1 MNLTT
6 DRNLP
11 STKTLTPCQRQTG
24 APQTIPDEEAWTG
37 WAATTGTSDAVERPG
52 KGAADRCPKNTAR
65 IAVNTERCSS
75 TVDKLLT
82 CKTGCVGEPPLKGL
96 GYVHKPSID
105 ETGHAGNPASGYSG
119 YVGKTSTGKSG
130 YVTVGKTSTHES
142 GYTTVGRT
150 STAESEYVTVGKTA
164 TATAESEYVTVGKTA
179 TAESEY
185 VTVGK
190 TSTGKSEYVTV
201 GKTSTGESGY
211 VTVGKTATGKSEYVT
226 VGKTATAES
235 EYVTVGKTATSESR
249 CMRVGKSPTGKPAAS
264 VIVSPKH
271 SPHQHHEERA
281 ANTVSSSPAP
291 TTHYSAQPR
300 VGEGKVLAPPERSPA
315 SPALHGFSDGGAGTG
330 LKSTTLRSSCDR
342 SNCGPW
348 PSSSDAG
355 SVSSTVADDRKRT
368 TSDNVMVAERGDAA
382 FVKTA
387 VGSGSRHDDHDDN
400 DEAHFEKDDHE
411 LQPATQT
418 SLSSSSLPFP
428 VVSDIPGAESRV
440 TTCGEDRAP
449 KSLQTHNAV
458 SGTETY
464 TRIISNGRSPKCDPE
479 GSGTCRLERD
489 TNITSE
495 ILSTVPFQGGNVT
508 RSLGPY
514 TKITSA
520 AAEKGSN
527 VWFAENQTGIPQSP
541 DQGLATVSEVYTF
554 SQPFSH
560 PNYNANIGLCLNLHD
575 KPSSYVSISENHE
588 LQEQKRQTPGAHP
601 ELLEADNFHTL
612 DTEAEDV
619 SEVTP
624 ADVKPCHSQDPTMV
638 SARDDLSWDKEHTG
652 SLPFP
657 VEGGFELKFI
667 SEFPNPDSFTRP
679 LPAGTSLPLVE
690 TDQWPDDM
698 LPKLSGLNETSFAE
712 PTPYVRFDTHSGSS
726 FERVGA
732 DAPDVSRDTQQEGTG
747 VRRQEGTEARRQQGT
762 GVPRQQGTG
771 IPRQQG
777 TGVDSY
783 VFIAPDEARGT
794 QQDVTGLGVPAL
806 AEPRVPRDA
815 EPETTTRRQPARSLQ
830 TAVESFPR
838 EREQSEVLRHGHGF
852 EPSFSTLYEG
862 IGTGSQSGP
871 SLTEQTENCPVTVS
885 ASFSRLWTDTMPGV
899 STSNSN
905 LPQKSRPH
913 GGYVP
918 WPSPSSP
925 APQNQGLLQQAM
937 SIDSG
942 YTSQETVVD

>member
-1 MNLTT
+1 MTS

-24 APQTIPDEEAWTG
+24 TPQTIPDEAAWTG
-37 WAATTGTSDAVERPG
+37 CAATTGTSDAVERPG
-52 KGAADRCPKNTAR
+52 KGAADRCPKNTAAETR
-65 IAVNTERCSS
+65 NPQSPREIAFNTERCSS
-75 TVDKLLT
+75 TVDKLPT

-119 YVGKTSTGKSG
+119 YVGKTSTGESGYVTVGKTSTGKSG

-164 TATAESEYVTVGKTA
+164 TAESEYVTVGKTA

-190 TSTGKSEYVTV
+190 TATGKSEYVTV
-201 GKTSTGESGY
+201 GKTSTGESG
-211 VTVGKTATGKSEYVT
+211 YVT

-281 ANTVSSSPAP
+281 ANTVSSSQVP

-330 LKSTTLRSSCDR
+330 LKSTTLRSSYVR

-387 VGSGSRHDDHDDN
+387 VGSGSWHDDHDDN

-464 TRIISNGRSPKCDPE
+464 TRIISDGRSPKCDPE

-495 ILSTVPFQGGNVT
+495 ILSTVPFQGGNVI
-508 RSLGPY
+508 RSLAPY
-514 TKITSA
+514 TKITST

-541 DQGLATVSEVYTF
+541 DQRIATVSEVYTF

-612 DTEAEDV
+612 DTEAEDI

-624 ADVKPCHSQDPTMV
+624 ADVKPCHSQDPTIV
-638 SARDDLSWDKEHTG
+638 SARDNLSWDKEHSG

-657 VEGGFELKFI
+657 VEGGCELKLI
-667 SEFPNPDSFTRP
+667 SEFPNPDIFTRP
-679 LPAGTSLPLVE
+679 LPAVTSLPLVE
-690 TDQWPDDM
+690 TDQWPDDT

-726 FERVGA
+726 FERERVGA
-732 DAPDVSRDTQQEGTG
+732 DAPDVSRDTQQEGTV

-762 GVPRQQGTG
+762 G

-777 TGVDSY
+777 TGVDLY
-783 VFIAPDEARGT
+783 VFVAPDEARDN
-794 QQDVTGLGVPAL
+794 QQDVTGLGVPAV

-815 EPETTTRRQPARSLQ
+815 EPETTTRRQTARSHQ
-830 TAVESFPR
+830 TAVVSFPR
-838 EREQSEVLRHGHGF
+838 TSVFSPCEREQSEILRHGYGF
-852 EPSFSTLYEG
+852 EPSFSTPYEG
-862 IGTGSQSGP
+862 IGAGSQSGP
-871 SLTEQTENCPVTVS
+871 SLKEQTENCPVTAS
-885 ASFSRLWTDTMPGV
+885 ASFSRQTQRQTQTQCQVSVPVTRTCHRKVGHMVVMSLGPVPHRQRHRTTDFCSKLCP
-899 STSNSN
+899 
-905 LPQKSRPH
+905 
-913 GGYVP
+913 
-918 WPSPSSP
+918 
-925 APQNQGLLQQAM
+925 
-937 SIDSG
+937 
-942 YTSQETVVD
+942 

>member
-1 MNLTT
+1 MCL
-6 DRNLP
+6 
-11 STKTLTPCQRQTG
+11 
-24 APQTIPDEEAWTG
+24 
-37 WAATTGTSDAVERPG
+37 
-52 KGAADRCPKNTAR
+52 KNTVAETR
-65 IAVNTERCSS
+65 NPQSPREIAVNIESCSS
-75 TVDKLLT
+75 TVDKLPT
-82 CKTGCVGEPPLKGL
+82 CKIDCVGEPPTEGL
-96 GYVHKPSID
+96 GYVDKPSID

-119 YVGKTSTGKSG
+119 YVGKTSTGESG
-130 YVTVGKTSTHES
+130 YVKVGKTSTHES
-142 GYTTVGRT
+142 GYTTVGKT
-150 STAESEYVTVGKTA
+150 STAESEYMTVGKTATCKSEYVTVGKTA
-164 TATAESEYVTVGKTA
+164 TAQSEYVTVGKTA

-185 VTVGK
+185 M
-190 TSTGKSEYVTV
+190 
-201 GKTSTGESGY
+201 
-211 VTVGKTATGKSEYVT
+211 TVGKTATN
-226 VGKTATAES
+226 ES
-235 EYVTVGKTATSESR
+235 EYVTVGKTATSESW
-249 CMRVGKSPTGKPAAS
+249 CMRDGKSPTGKPAAS

-281 ANTVSSSPAP
+281 ANTVSSPPVP

-315 SPALHGFSDGGAGTG
+315 SPALYGFSDGGAGTG
-330 LKSTTLRSSCDR
+330 LKSTTLRSSYVR
-342 SNCGPW
+342 INCGPW

-355 SVSSTVADDRKRT
+355 YVSSTVADDRKRT
-368 TSDNVMVAERGDAA
+368 TSDI
-382 FVKTA
+382 
-387 VGSGSRHDDHDDN
+387 VGSGSWHDDHDDN

-411 LQPATQT
+411 LQSATQT
-418 SLSSSSLPFP
+418 SNLSSSLLFP

-449 KSLQTHNAV
+449 KSLQTHNAP

-464 TRIISNGRSPKCDPE
+464 TRIISDGRSPKCDPE
-479 GSGTCRLERD
+479 GSGACRLERD

-508 RSLGPY
+508 RSLAPY

-541 DQGLATVSEVYTF
+541 DQRIATVSEVYTF

-588 LQEQKRQTPGAHP
+588 LQEHKRQTPSAHP

-612 DTEAEDV
+612 DTEAEDI

-624 ADVKPCHSQDPTMV
+624 AGVKPCHSQDPTIV
-638 SARDDLSWDKEHTG
+638 SARDDLSWVKEHAG

-679 LPAGTSLPLVE
+679 LPAVTSLPLVE
-690 TDQWPDDM
+690 TDLWPDDT

-712 PTPYVRFDTHSGSS
+712 PTPYVRFDTHSGTS
-726 FERVGA
+726 FERESVDA

-777 TGVDSY
+777 TEVDLY
-783 VFIAPDEARGT
+783 VFIAPDEARDT
-794 QQDVTGLGVPAL
+794 QQEVTGLGVPAL

-815 EPETTTRRQPARSLQ
+815 KPETTTRRQPARSLQ
-830 TAVESFPR
+830 TAVESVFHAPM
-838 EREQSEVLRHGHGF
+838 S
-852 EPSFSTLYEG
+852 
-862 IGTGSQSGP
+862 
-871 SLTEQTENCPVTVS
+871 SLLVS
-885 ASFSRLWTDTMPGV
+885 V
-899 STSNSN
+899 NS
-905 LPQKSRPH
+905 PKF
-913 GGYVP
+913 
-918 WPSPSSP
+918 
-925 APQNQGLLQQAM
+925 
-937 SIDSG
+937 
-942 YTSQETVVD
+942 